1 MVWDSSNIVK
11 VTVKGKGEMVTF
23 WVEDKANR
31 TPPMEDE
38 LKVLNLPKGI
48 WEFSRIL
55 LKAYLSTRR
64 WLKRWQQRRKLTP
77 LVGRNHQKLKDKLDD
92 GEEKIKDQRNNG
104 TMEQGKIKEQWK
116 SFNGRAVDM
125 TRS

>member
-1 MVWDSSNIVK
+1 MVWDSSNLVK

-55 LKAYLSTRR
+55 LKASLSTRR

-92 GEEKIKDQRNNG
+92 GEEKIKDQWNNG
-104 TMEQGKIKEQWK
+104 TREDQRTMEII
-116 SFNGRAVDM
+116 
-125 TRS
+125 